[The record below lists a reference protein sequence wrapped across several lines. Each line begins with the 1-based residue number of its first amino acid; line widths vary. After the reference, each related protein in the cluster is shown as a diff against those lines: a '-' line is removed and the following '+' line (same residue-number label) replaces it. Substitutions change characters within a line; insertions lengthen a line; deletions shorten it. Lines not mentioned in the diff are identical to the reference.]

1 MTSPSVTSPG
11 ALPSLPTAPG
21 AAPVFG
27 MLSSSQQ
34 KPQRK
39 SPTASYLNSSAL
51 PSPSQAGMKQL
62 VGT

>member
-1 MTSPSVTSPG
+1 MTSPTVQTPG

-27 MLSSSQQ
+27 LANTSQ

-39 SPTASYLNSSAL
+39 TPTASFFNSSAL

-62 VGT
+62 VGQ